1 VRDHNKEANK
11 MKSLCNNSMFNRY
24 RNTRNNT
31 FSSYTA
37 AGFLSLLLS
46 LSFFSM
52 TVSFSQTAIATIDVD
67 TSGDGRAAASDGE
80 ESIATDGDS
89 FCSITDDI
97 AGGKLSS
104 LFEGVVDCDN
114 ESSQGPN
121 QFLVEY
127 SYTKNPI
134 KIGEKTYLTITVKDK
149 NTGNPIS
156 NAFVSLAI
164 GPPSASFD
172 ANTISTTFA
181 AATTSM
187 QEVEKAT
194 QAMHTDNNG
203 RATFTLQV
211 GPKSDV
217 GIYDTELEVRKDSY
231 QSSFEQVDFYVIPQS
246 EKVQTPLRSNDE
258 DGTGGTGGSN
268 LGLGGASNPS
278 CSSDCTGDAGDANG
292 DGGDG
297 GDAVANGGTA
307 VGGDGGAAIGGDGG
321 DGGDAVGGNGG
332 TAIGGDGGGGGD
344 AVGGNAIG
352 GDGGDGGDAVG
363 VAQDK
368 AICDGTA
375 IGGAG
380 GYGGDATKGIQGTDG
395 ENGSDEMMIC

>member
-1 VRDHNKEANK
+1 
-11 MKSLCNNSMFNRY
+11 MKSLYNNSMFIRC

-37 AGFLSLLLS
+37 ARFLSLLLL

-52 TVSFSQTAIATIDVD
+52 TFSFSQSAIATIDVD
-67 TSGDGRAAASDGE
+67 TSGDGKAAASDGE

-156 NAFVSLAI
+156 DAFVSLAI

-231 QSSFEQVDFYVIPQS
+231 QSSFEQINFYVIPQS
-246 EKVQTPLRSNDE
+246 EKVQTPLRNNDE
-258 DGTGGTGGSN
+258 DGTGGTG
-268 LGLGGASNPS
+268 
-278 CSSDCTGDAGDANG
+278 G

-307 VGGDGGAAIGGDGG
+307 IGGDGGAGGDAVGGSGGTAIGGDGG
-321 DGGDAVGGNGG
+321 AGGDAVGG